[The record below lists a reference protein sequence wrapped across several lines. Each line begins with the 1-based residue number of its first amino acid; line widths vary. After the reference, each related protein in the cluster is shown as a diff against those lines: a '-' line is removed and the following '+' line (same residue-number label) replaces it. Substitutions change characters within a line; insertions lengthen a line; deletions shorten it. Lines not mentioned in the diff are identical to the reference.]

1 MKNSL
6 QQILKDHPQSI
17 KAEVAEEALE
27 HEDPQI
33 FFKDLLQHGCISG
46 MVGKLIYYKDTHAFY
61 DKFYAEIETLREEY
75 EESTGESL
83 PIKNDLKNFLAWFV
97 LNSESGRFNSEVHNK
112 LVCV

>member
-6 QQILKDHPQSI
+6 KQILKDYPQSI

-27 HEDPQI
+27 HDDPKA

-61 DKFYAEIETLREEY
+61 DKHYAEIEELREEY
-75 EESTGESL
+75 EESTGEPL
-83 PIKNDLKNFLAWFV
+83 KIPNNLKNFLAWFAFEQV
-97 LNSESGRFNSEVHNK
+97 AYQLVSEIEPE
-112 LVCV
+112 LV